1 MNTPATSEQV
11 DFFISYNHADCYWAD
26 GIADWLKEQQ
36 YTTVLQ
42 SQDFVAG
49 SNFVSEMNAALS
61 SAKRVI
67 AVISPDYFT
76 SPFPESE
83 WTAAFVKDPTGS
95 KRGLILV
102 RVRECD
108 IPPLLKPRVYIDL
121 VGISVAAARNRFI
134 ANIKRAV
141 KNVRQPRALR
151 TSKGNDIPSPPLS
164 HSPIHQVIHGDRNIQ
179 AVNLFASPHI
189 IKKVIGRREGS
200 ISSAECRQVQSWIDD
215 LVDGTTGKMRQDAYG
230 MWWTRFKSKFGL
242 EKYEELPSSRMIEAE
257 EWYRTQKAMQTR
269 GLKSKVPD
277 TWRRKR
283 IVAIKAAMGEMNVS
297 KQDYYPD
304 VARRLRM
311 KKTFASLN
319 DLTMRDL
326 ERVYT
331 MALRDRGT

>member
-1 MNTPATSEQV
+1 
-11 DFFISYNHADCYWAD
+11 
-26 GIADWLKEQQ
+26 
-36 YTTVLQ
+36 
-42 SQDFVAG
+42 
-49 SNFVSEMNAALS
+49 
-61 SAKRVI
+61 
-67 AVISPDYFT
+67 
-76 SPFPESE
+76 
-83 WTAAFVKDPTGS
+83 
-95 KRGLILV
+95 
-102 RVRECD
+102 
-108 IPPLLKPRVYIDL
+108 
-121 VGISVAAARNRFI
+121 
-134 ANIKRAV
+134 
-141 KNVRQPRALR
+141 
-151 TSKGNDIPSPPLS
+151 
-164 HSPIHQVIHGDRNIQ
+164 
-179 AVNLFASPHI
+179 
-189 IKKVIGRREGS
+189 
-200 ISSAECRQVQSWIDD
+200 
-215 LVDGTTGKMRQDAYG
+215 MRQDAYG